1 MIPEIKKI
9 LFTTDL
15 SKNAKDAF
23 YYALSLA
30 NRHCADIILLHVLE
44 DYSSS
49 HRSIHLKSFLG
60 EKRWEELK
68 KSHENEARQILIG
81 KNKDSGII
89 TKALGEFCESAK
101 AEMDETEIPTE
112 DIVVARG
119 NAVDE
124 ILLLAE
130 RKN

>member
-23 YYALSLA
+23 SYALALA
-30 NRHCADIILLHVLE
+30 SRHCADVILLHVLE

-49 HRSIHLKSFLG
+49 PRSIHLKSFLG

-81 KNKDSGII
+81 KKRTRTCSRP
-89 TKALGEFCESAK
+89 SSQ
-101 AEMDETEIPTE
+101 
-112 DIVVARG
+112 R
-119 NAVDE
+119 
-124 ILLLAE
+124 
-130 RKN
+130 R